1 MSIVSGGRSTALP
14 EGNTVK
20 LKSTRERLLASTVIV
35 GALALTGAGQAFA
48 QASAPVQTAPSA
60 PGAGSGAPAFGPQ
73 AAEAPAAS
81 GENANG
87 AAANTTAVVT
97 VTGSRIPQPNLAAT
111 SPIAAVGSQELKYE
125 GVTDAVQALDQLP
138 QAVGNLN
145 NTPNPLSGGEGIS
158 TVNLRGLGA
167 ARTLV
172 LQDGKRLMPGD
183 PTVGGVAD
191 IDQIPSQ
198 LIDRIDV
205 VTGGASAV
213 YGSDAVAGVV
223 NFIMKHNFQGVQ
235 FDVQG
240 GFDQHDNS
248 NNKLVGPLGAAA
260 GGSAAGFNIPSGNV
274 VDGQAFVASAVF
286 GANTPDGKGNVEG
299 FFSYRHQDPV
309 SEGSRSYSACDVELT
324 ANHNVPKCN
333 GSSNSNIFIDENSGA
348 RLSVLGNDFVPY
360 GTAGTQPNSV
370 FNSNPYEYLQ
380 RADERYQ
387 AGFFGHYQ
395 VVPQAELY
403 NDFTFTDD
411 RSQENIA
418 PSGSFQG
425 SVVTPGNTDGL
436 VDIPCNNP
444 LLSAQQVSQLT
455 CVSQNVNG
463 VTEPAAEVLLG
474 RRNVEGGARTDR
486 YEHMAFRDVV
496 GLRGDLDDV
505 WHYDGYAQY
514 GYTRYNQEV
523 GGYLSNSRIASALD
537 VLPNGQCAYSIP
549 DVGTACVPWNIF
561 QQGGVSRAAL
571 NYLTVNAEEQGFS
584 QEQVAHFDITG
595 QLGKYGIQS
604 PFADRGVGINAGVE
618 YRREQINVDPD
629 QTFQNND
636 LGGGSGATL
645 PVAGSFD
652 VYEIFGEV
660 VAPIATNK
668 PFVKD
673 LSFDGGYRMSNYS
686 SVGHVESYKLSGEYA
701 PVSDI
706 RFRGSF
712 QRSVRAPNVN
722 ELFSAASVTN
732 SSAYADPCAAVG
744 AATNQASATLA
755 QCMNTG
761 VTAAQYGNG
770 IARGTTVNGVAG
782 TNSIAVCPAEQC
794 SVQIGGNQKLQAETS
809 DTVSYGGVFT
819 PRFLPGFD
827 FSVDYYDIDV
837 KGAVGTVPSA
847 TALSQCEDTGNATY
861 CNLIQRG
868 PTGILFGTGAGS
880 GYIVGTNVNVGF
892 LKTTGID
899 FSGNYRYNLAQLGYG
914 NLGRL
919 AFNFFGT
926 YVQHY
931 INEPLP
937 GLGSY
942 DCAGYYGQECG
953 FNPRFRS
960 KFRVTYQSPYRFAV
974 SAQWRYIG
982 AQRLDQNQP
991 NPLLNEGVNGFINP
1005 FDSAR
1010 GAVNYLD
1017 LSATYTIR
1025 DNLTLRAGVNNVL
1038 DRDPPLVTGTTAG
1051 SGAPNTFPEYDLLG
1065 RSFYFGL
1072 TADF

>member
-1 MSIVSGGRSTALP
+1 M
-14 EGNTVK
+14 N

-35 GALALTGAGQAFA
+35 GALALSGAVQAAAQTSGPMPA
-48 QASAPVQTAPSA
+48 QAGSSPVQTAPSA
-60 PGAGSGAPAFGPQ
+60 PGANSGAPAFGPQ

-81 GENANG
+81 GEGANG
-87 AAANTTAVVT
+87 ANTTAVVT

-111 SPIAAVGSQELKYE
+111 SPVAAVGSQELKYE

-145 NTPNPLSGGEGIS
+145 NTPNPLAGGEGIS

-240 GFDQHDNS
+240 GFDQHDNG
-248 NNKLVGPLGAAA
+248 NNSLVPRLGAAA
-260 GGSAAGFNIPSGNV
+260 GGAAAGFSIPTGNIT
-274 VDGQAFVASAVF
+274 DGQAFVASAIF

-309 SEGSRSYSACDVELT
+309 GEGDRSYSACDVELI
-324 ANHNVPKCN
+324 APAHVNPKCN
-333 GSSNSNIFIDENSGA
+333 GSANSNQIAVQKLFDANNNPTQTGA
-348 RLSVLGNDFVPY
+348 TLGVLGNQFVPY
-360 GTAGTQPNSV
+360 GTPGTQPNSV
-370 FNSNPYEYLQ
+370 FNSNPYELLQ

-395 VVPQAELY
+395 IVPQAELY

-418 PSGSFQG
+418 PSGAFEG
-425 SVVTPGNTDGL
+425 SIVTPGNTNGL
-436 VDIPCNNP
+436 VSIPCNNP
-444 LLSAQQVSQLT
+444 LLSAQEVATLQAT
-455 CVSQNVNG
+455 GCPITNVNG
-463 VTEPAAEVLLG
+463 VMEPAAQVLLG

-486 YEHMAFRDVV
+486 YEHMAFRDVI
-496 GLRGDLDDV
+496 GLRGDLSDA

-514 GYTRYNQEV
+514 GYTRYNNEV

-537 VLPNGQCAYSIP
+537 VTGTAANPTCAYNIP
-549 DVGTACVPWNIF
+549 DVGTACVPYNIF
-561 QQGGVSRAAL
+561 QQGGVSKAAL

-604 PFADRGVGINAGVE
+604 PFADRGVGVNAGVE

-645 PVAGSFD
+645 PVSGSFD

-660 VAPIATNK
+660 VAPIATNQ

-722 ELFSAASVTN
+722 ELFAAASVTN
-732 SSAYADPCAAVG
+732 SSAFADPCAAG
-744 AATNQASATLA
+744 ALAAAGAPTLQ
-755 QCMNTG
+755 QCENTH
-761 VTAAQYGNG
+761 VTANQYNN
-770 IARGTTVNGVAG
+770 R
-782 TNSIAVCPAEQC
+782 SIADCPAEQC
-794 SVQIGGNQKLQAETS
+794 AVELGGNTQLKAETS

-837 KGAVGTVPSA
+837 KGAISTVPA
-847 TALSQCEDTGNATY
+847 GTALTECENTGNAAY

-868 PTGILFGTGAGS
+868 PTGILFGTGAGAGFIS
-880 GYIVGTNVNVGF
+880 ETNTNIGF

-899 FSGNYRYNLAQLGYG
+899 FSGNYRYNLAQLGFG
-914 NLGRL
+914 NVGRL

-942 DCAGYYGQECG
+942 DCAGYYGQQCG

-960 KFRVTYQSPYRFAV
+960 KFRVTYQSPYRFTV

-991 NPLLNEGVNGFINP
+991 NPLLNFATQGYYNGF
-1005 FDSAR
+1005 DAAR
-1010 GAVNYLD
+1010 SAVNYLD

-1051 SGAPNTFPEYDLLG
+1051 SGAPNAFPEYDLLG
-1065 RSFYFGL
+1065 RSLYFGL